1 MIVAIIPARSG
12 SKGFVN
18 KNIASIKGISLMERA
33 IKKALDSKIIDYVY
47 ISTDSN
53 EYEDIAIK
61 SGALSLG
68 LRPSNLSLDSTT
80 TQEVI
85 INFLENDKVK
95 NVTHI
100 VLLQPTSPIRTV
112 DLVDRAISVSLD
124 TNQSVVSVAK
134 VEDPHPFKLKK
145 IINNKLVPFIE
156 NTNSE
161 INRQSLPLAYEL
173 TGSIYV
179 TTKKNILERNSFF
192 SESTIP
198 IIQENFINIDSEK
211 DFIFF
216 KYLVE
221 NCLLHEDEI

>member
-68 LRPSNLSLDSTT
+68 LRPSSLSLDSTT

-145 IINNKLVPFIE
+145 IINDKLVPFIE

>member
-33 IKKALDSKIIDYVY
+33 IKKALDSKIIDDVY

-68 LRPSNLSLDSTT
+68 LRPSSLSLDSTT

-221 NCLLHEDEI
+221 NCLLNEDEI

>member
-221 NCLLHEDEI
+221 NCLLNEDEI

>member
-68 LRPSNLSLDSTT
+68 LRPSSLSLDSTT

>member
-33 IKKALDSKIIDYVY
+33 IKKALDSKIIDDVY

>member
-33 IKKALDSKIIDYVY
+33 IKKALDSKIIDDVY

-145 IINNKLVPFIE
+145 IINDKLVPFIE

-221 NCLLHEDEI
+221 NCLLNEDEI

>member
-61 SGALSLG
+61 SGALSLS

-100 VLLQPTSPIRTV
+100 VLLQPT
-112 DLVDRAISVSLD
+112 
-124 TNQSVVSVAK
+124 
-134 VEDPHPFKLKK
+134 
-145 IINNKLVPFIE
+145 
-156 NTNSE
+156 
-161 INRQSLPLAYEL
+161 
-173 TGSIYV
+173 
-179 TTKKNILERNSFF
+179 
-192 SESTIP
+192 
-198 IIQENFINIDSEK
+198 
-211 DFIFF
+211 
-216 KYLVE
+216 
-221 NCLLHEDEI
+221 

>member
-85 INFLENDKVK
+85 INFLENDKAK

-221 NCLLHEDEI
+221 NCLLNEDEI

>member
-33 IKKALDSKIIDYVY
+33 IKKALDSKIIDDVY

-68 LRPSNLSLDSTT
+68 LRPSSLSLDSTT

>member
-145 IINNKLVPFIE
+145 IINDKLVPFIE